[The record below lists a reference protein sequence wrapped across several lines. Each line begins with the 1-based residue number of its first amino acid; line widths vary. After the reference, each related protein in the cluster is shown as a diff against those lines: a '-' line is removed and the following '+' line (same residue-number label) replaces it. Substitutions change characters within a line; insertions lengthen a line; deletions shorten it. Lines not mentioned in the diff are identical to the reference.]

1 MRLLDHVAQC
11 TAPFVVQQTCGD
23 VWRLPG
29 PSDYAQQV
37 YRCPLR
43 YVLADDLLRA
53 CIDLAYSEGAGLS
66 GCLDL
71 VHIPAEKV
79 WVEWDG
85 AVQREEVTRMLPEC
99 PRAENA
105 GNLRQGVLISADS
118 MGRTASFRT
127 FWLAPGPP
135 AEPLMAAL
143 ETLVDFSGDGSPL
156 PAAEALLDGGSVA
169 IRDPRNAEIDKLL
182 RCASFRLD
190 EAWQRYYA
198 AAARTAA
205 ERDEVTRRSLATV
218 AFDTPMLI
226 ALFLLISLR
235 SEIVQIPVSR
245 ERLNT
250 KRLRHGRL
258 PLLAHIEVSCP
269 VLACEHR
276 REAAEVPAAARAAPR
291 LHHVRGHIVR
301 REDVVFWRRAHWRGH
316 LRLGSV
322 QSRTVTLQLPARAA
336 PAATRAG

>member
-11 TAPFVVQQTCGD
+11 TAPFRVQQPCGD
-23 VWRLPG
+23 IWRLPG
-29 PSDYAQQV
+29 PSDYAQEV
-37 YRCPLR
+37 NRCPLR

-71 VHIPAEKV
+71 VHVPAEKV

-85 AVQREEVTRMLPEC
+85 GVQREEVIRMLPEC

-105 GNLRQGVLISADS
+105 GNLRQGVLISADPT
-118 MGRTASFRT
+118 GRTASFRT

-143 ETLVDFSGDGSPL
+143 ETFVDLNGAGSPL
-156 PAAEALLDGGSVA
+156 APAEALLDGGLVG

-182 RCASFRLD
+182 RCASFRLH
-190 EAWQRYYA
+190 ETWQHYYA

-205 ERDEVTRRSLATV
+205 ERAEVTQRSLATV

-226 ALFLLISLR
+226 ALFLLIGLR

-245 ERLNT
+245 ERLNA
-250 KRLRHGRL
+250 KRLRHGGR

-269 VLACEHR
+269 VLAGEQR
-276 REAAEVPAAARAAPR
+276 RDNTEAPAAIRAAPR

-322 QSRTVTLQLPARAA
+322 QSRTVTLQLPASVASS
-336 PAATRAG
+336 ATRAG